1 MSMLLSKEHRITEK
15 GMMEFQPFG
24 KRPDGG
30 TIHDLSGIVIKADI
44 ELMEKLVS
52 RTQGPSAAL
61 RAVEELVRRLNER
74 IPNRAYHVTAE
85 VLKNPW
91 NGYSNEFVAF
101 LAEFCI
107 TISGEPRLMFE
118 VGRQQAI
125 SPIIQVLGRPFSVP
139 QIYNMSA
146 YFSQRYAKD
155 SFLVEAVTVSDRSA
169 ILRMTFNERMHQH
182 FGPYRRRCASIWC
195 DAVKG
200 YFVGVPEQFHKL
212 PPAVVKD
219 LLCMAEGDDR
229 CEWEVTWSS
238 REKGGALPRSVL
250 SVARKVLRSEIEQ
263 KELVMAEQVKTLD
276 ARHVELRETYV
287 QQQQLTA
294 ELQRRVDQLTT
305 LHESGLVFAS
315 ILDRETLIE
324 NVLDTVIEKL
334 RYDRGMIWLFDHK
347 RKVLYDAHVRGLTK
361 ETADFAQSLEIS
373 VTDPESLEGRV
384 LLKGEPVLVSDIQQV
399 WDRLHPLN
407 QELAR
412 LTKAKSVIS
421 VPLKV
426 KSQVLGSLTVD
437 RTGEEVL
444 TQEDLNL
451 VGTLASQVA
460 IALDNTYAYRQ
471 IEELIAG
478 LETKV
483 HERTAELAEANEKL
497 KELDRLKSEFFANI
511 SHELRTPLTLS
522 FGAFKTLLKSPLA
535 QECKD
540 IIVSGTRNTSR
551 LLYLINELLELA
563 RFDSGRVALK
573 KRPLDIT
580 VLIRDIAASFE
591 SSYRQRIHLFG
602 FGEPVAIEADSDQ
615 IKKVIYN
622 LLSNAIKFTDPEEGR
637 VWIRLRK
644 GTDTVTLEVEDNGI
658 GIPRD
663 QLDRIFERFTQVE
676 TSTTRRYEGTGIG
689 LALVKEIV
697 KLHGG
702 TIAVASELG
711 HGSTFSI
718 TLPIGTL
725 TGHEIIPAGDAGEE
739 TVLPLGYETPSG
751 QESPMPPQT
760 SDDYGQP
767 CLLVA
772 EDNPDMRSYLKA
784 ILRKHYRIVT
794 AKDGAEA
801 LEQAQRVRPDLI
813 LTDVM
818 MPKMSGYDLL
828 QAVRADKG
836 LRSVPVIFLTARA
849 GTDARIESLDAGA
862 DDYLSKPFD
871 ELELLAR
878 VGNLIRA
885 RAQER
890 ELAQLQKEKIARF
903 LPLNL
908 ADMIMSGEHEDFL
921 KGHRREITV
930 VFIDLRGFTAFV
942 ETTDPEEV
950 MTVLRE
956 YQTVMGHLVAEYG
969 GTLERFVGDA
979 VMIYFNDPLPCPN
992 HAQQAVKMAIA
1003 MRQAID
1009 EMRGEWKQRGIQ
1021 LGAGIGIATGYAT
1034 IGAVGFEGRLDYAAI
1049 GPVTNLA
1056 ARLCSEAQHG
1066 QILVSDRVLSFVKE
1080 FVLVEAKG
1088 ELTLKGVQRPVAVSQ
1103 VVGMST

>member
-44 ELMEKLVS
+44 ELLEKIVS
-52 RTQGPSAAL
+52 RTQGRSAGL
-61 RAVEELVRRLNER
+61 RAVDELVRRLNER
-74 IPNRAYHVTAE
+74 IPDRAYHVTAD
-85 VLKNPW
+85 VLNNPW

-107 TISGEPRLMFE
+107 AISGDPRFIFE

-139 QIYNMSA
+139 QIYKMSA

-169 ILRMTFNERMHQH
+169 VLRMTFNERMHHH
-182 FGPYRRRCASIWC
+182 FGSYRRRCATIWC

-212 PPAVVKD
+212 PPATVKD

-238 REKGGALPRSVL
+238 RETRGVFHRSGL
-250 SVARKVLRSEIEQ
+250 SVARRVLRSEIEQ
-263 KELVMAEQVKTLD
+263 KERVMAEQLKTLD

-334 RYDRGMIWLFDHK
+334 RYDRGMIWLFDRE
-347 RKVLYDAHVRGLTK
+347 RKVLYDARVRGLTK
-361 ETADFAQSLEIS
+361 ETADFAQSLEIP
-373 VTDPESLEGRV
+373 VTDPDSLEGTV
-384 LLKGEPVLVSDIQQV
+384 LLKGESVLVGDLQQV

-426 KSQVLGSLTVD
+426 KSQVLGLLTVD
-437 RTGEEVL
+437 RAGAEVL

-451 VGTLASQVA
+451 VDTLASQVA
-460 IALDNTYAYRQ
+460 IALDNTDAYRQ

-483 HERTAELAEANEKL
+483 RERTAELAEANEKL

-540 IIVSGTRNTSR
+540 VIIAGTRNTSR

-573 KRPLDIT
+573 KRPLDLA
-580 VLIRDIAASFE
+580 VLIRDISASFE
-591 SSYRQRIHLFG
+591 SSSRRRIHLLG
-602 FGEPVAIEADSDQ
+602 FEEPVAIEADSDQ

-622 LLSNAIKFTDPEEGR
+622 LLSNAIKFSDPEQGQ

-644 GTDTVTLEVEDNGI
+644 GTDTISLEVEDNGI

-676 TSTTRRYEGTGIG
+676 ASTTRRYEGTGIG

-702 TIAVASELG
+702 TIAVESELG

-718 TLPIGTL
+718 TLPTGTL
-725 TGHEIIPAGDAGEE
+725 TGHEIIPAGDDGEE
-739 TVLPLGYETPSG
+739 TVLPLGYETLSG
-751 QESPMPPQT
+751 HEGPTPPQ
-760 SDDYGQP
+760 SDDDYGQP
-767 CLLVA
+767 RVLVV
-772 EDNPDMRSYLKA
+772 EDNPDMRSYLEA
-784 ILRKHYRIVT
+784 ILRKHYRIVS

-801 LEQAQRVRPDLI
+801 LEHAQRLRPDLI

-818 MPKMSGYDLL
+818 MPKMSGHDLL

-836 LRSVPVIFLTARA
+836 L
-849 GTDARIESLDAGA
+849 
-862 DDYLSKPFD
+862 
-871 ELELLAR
+871 
-878 VGNLIRA
+878 
-885 RAQER
+885 
-890 ELAQLQKEKIARF
+890 
-903 LPLNL
+903 
-908 ADMIMSGEHEDFL
+908 
-921 KGHRREITV
+921 
-930 VFIDLRGFTAFV
+930 
-942 ETTDPEEV
+942 
-950 MTVLRE
+950 
-956 YQTVMGHLVAEYG
+956 
-969 GTLERFVGDA
+969 
-979 VMIYFNDPLPCPN
+979 
-992 HAQQAVKMAIA
+992 
-1003 MRQAID
+1003 
-1009 EMRGEWKQRGIQ
+1009 
-1021 LGAGIGIATGYAT
+1021 
-1034 IGAVGFEGRLDYAAI
+1034 
-1049 GPVTNLA
+1049 
-1056 ARLCSEAQHG
+1056 
-1066 QILVSDRVLSFVKE
+1066 
-1080 FVLVEAKG
+1080 
-1088 ELTLKGVQRPVAVSQ
+1088 
-1103 VVGMST
+1103 